1 MHPLS
6 APLQDETITS
16 PLARRP
22 QAGSGRETHT
32 AAVNCYGEERLG
44 TGGGVGGEGS
54 AGSPASLTAARCTQT
69 QTRGHTHTHT
79 HGSPRGHLF
88 AFKTS
93 SSTGENLPLP
103 LPPSPP
109 LGVWVQEGVWCIV
122 FPKYLEGE
130 KVHAGYTARYLP
142 LPLSFIAHLLCNH
155 TLAFLPMSA
164 HNKHPISSDSSGLEI
179 PSLPRSLWTLCPSA
193 WRQAP
198 SALSNTCLVQPG
210 STGSLALAEAPN
222 FFSPSLQPQTTRIPE
237 I

>member
-6 APLQDETITS
+6 APLRDETITS

-32 AAVNCYGEERLG
+32 AAVSCYGEERLG

-109 LGVWVQEGVWCIV
+109 LGVWVQEGVLCIV